1 MTVLTKGSPGRPRPG
16 TRSGARLL
24 VGAAFVLG
32 LATSSTSPAGTFQ
45 RPLDEPAQPSP
56 LAARAPLLAIAAA
69 GSRLVA
75 VGLRGHI
82 VYSDDSGTTWRQA
95 SVPVS
100 TDLVAVSFASATQ
113 GWAVGHGGV
122 VLHTADAG
130 ATWARQLDGKKSAE
144 LAIGY
149 LESKVGK
156 LPGAEKLLDREKRL
170 AGDGGTQPLM
180 AVHFDSE
187 SHGCVAGAFN
197 RLFCTEDGGV
207 TWTPWMDRIDN
218 PNELHFY
225 SIAGCTH
232 GMCLAGEQGMVWH
245 FDAEAGRFV
254 TRALP
259 YQGSVFGLLAD
270 GADTLLAFGLRGS
283 LFRSGDEGKS
293 WEKVSIGSQAGI
305 TGGAVLP
312 GGVVL
317 LATQGGEIVR
327 SLDAGKTF
335 ARLPSAR
342 PMAYYGV
349 MGVPGG
355 KAVLVG
361 SEGVRVEAARDPST
375 APGQ

>member
-1 MTVLTKGSPGRPRPG
+1 LTVLAKRSSGRWLRGPC
-16 TRSGARLL
+16 SGARVL
-24 VGAAFVLG
+24 AISAFVLG
-32 LATSSTSPAGTFQ
+32 LAASLTAKADPFQ
-45 RPLDEPAQPSP
+45 GPLDQPAQSSS
-56 LAARAPLLAIAAA
+56 LAARGPLLAVAAA
-69 GSRLVA
+69 GSRIVA

-82 VYSDDSGTTWRQA
+82 VYSDDVGDTWKQA

-100 TDLVAVSFASATQ
+100 TDLVAVSFASASK

-130 ATWARQLDGKKSAE
+130 ATWTRQLDGRKSADI
-144 LAIGY
+144 AIRY
-149 LESKVGK
+149 LESKAGNDPGTRK
-156 LPGAEKLLDREKRL
+156 LVEREKRL

-180 AVHFDSE
+180 AVHFESE
-187 SHGCVAGAFN
+187 TTGCVAGAFN
-197 RLFCTEDGGV
+197 RLFCTDDGGN

-225 SIAGCTH
+225 AIAGCA
-232 GMCLAGEQGMVWH
+232 GGICLAGEQGMVWR
-245 FDAEAGRFV
+245 FDAQKGRFV

-283 LFRSGDEGKS
+283 LFRSVDEGKS

-305 TGGAVLP
+305 TSGAVLT
-312 GGVVL
+312 GGAIL
-317 LATQGGEIVR
+317 LATQAGEIVR

-335 ARLPSAR
+335 ARLKPAR
-342 PMAYYGV
+342 PMSYNGV
-349 MGVPGG
+349 MSAPGG

-361 SEGVRVEAARDPST
+361 SEGVRVEAAHD
-375 APGQ
+375 

>member
-1 MTVLTKGSPGRPRPG
+1 LTVLAKRVL
-16 TRSGARLL
+16 A
-24 VGAAFVLG
+24 VAAFVVG
-32 LATSSTSPAGTFQ
+32 LATTAGAFQ
-45 RPLDEPAQPSP
+45 GPLDEPARSSA
-56 LAARAPLLAIAAA
+56 LAARGPLLAIAAA
-69 GSRLVA
+69 GSRFVA

-82 VYSDDSGTTWRQA
+82 VYSDDAGASWKQA

-100 TDLVAVSFASATQ
+100 TDLVAVSFPSATQ

-130 ATWARQLDGKKSAE
+130 ATWTKQLDGRKSAD
-144 LAIGY
+144 LAIRY
-149 LESKVGK
+149 LESKAGK
-156 LPGAEKLLDREKRL
+156 LPGAEKLLEREKRL

-180 AVHFDSE
+180 AVHFESE
-187 SHGCVAGAFN
+187 TAGCVAGAFN
-197 RLFCTEDGGV
+197 RLFCTTDGGV
-207 TWTPWMDRIDN
+207 SWTPWMDRIDN

-225 SIAGCTH
+225 ALAGCAD
-232 GMCLAGEQGMVWH
+232 GICLAGEQGMVWH

-270 GADTLLAFGLRGS
+270 GARTLLAFGLRGS
-283 LFRSGDEGKS
+283 LFRSVDEGKS
-293 WEKVSIGSQAGI
+293 WERVSIGSQAGI

-317 LATQGGEIVR
+317 LATQAGEIVR
-327 SLDAGKTF
+327 STDDGKSF
-335 ARLPSAR
+335 ARLQPAR

-349 MGVPGG
+349 MGAAGG

-361 SEGVRVEAARDPST
+361 SEGVRVEAARD
-375 APGQ
+375 